1 MLPICRGREVRLLPK
16 GRELEIYK
24 GKTRAIS
31 LPAEQTQNSIVPCP
45 LPWASGDIVCLPVDV
60 GGHTSLVLLFITKML
75 SLWVWLSYTHGCPPF
90 MASSILEY
98 LLHHS
103 ETLFLVSHSL
113 TQQLVL
119 PHLFSLFFSLKPR
132 NKLP

>member
-75 SLWVWLSYTHGCPPF
+75 SLWVWLSYTHGCPPRI
-90 MASSILEY
+90 SIAPLRD
-98 LLHHS
+98 S
-103 ETLFLVSHSL
+103 FLGIPLSYTTTGSA
-113 TQQLVL
+113 T
-119 PHLFSLFFSLKPR
+119 FIFIIFFSEA
-132 NKLP
+132 